1 MINKCIW
8 ESAAQDKLKSRKI
21 KTSLEPTKTS
31 ETPQDFQTSTSLL
44 IQAQD
49 SIYKEMDQSAPLYS
63 IKYLGITK
71 GQIGI
76 LSKRTPIPYLSPL
89 EACKDVP
96 LTLINSSLSDRKV
109 SSRMINR
116 LINVPN
122 PAPVNLEFSVDKP
135 EKKTEEENF
144 PDPEIYNEKIIHT
157 YARPKALVSV
167 KRDLGETEGLK
178 RKPIVTPYNRVG
190 ISGWKLSRPKTA
202 MLSEE
207 SARPLKTRSLT
218 RRTKHE
224 KVKPDLTEYF
234 NEPYLKYL
242 AEKKKSNN
250 KFDR

>member
-1 MINKCIW
+1 MISKYIW
-8 ESAAQDKLKSRKI
+8 ESAVPDKLKSRKI
-21 KTSLEPTKTS
+21 KSSLEPTKTS
-31 ETPQDFQTSTSLL
+31 EAPQDCNTSTSLL
-44 IQAQD
+44 MQAQD

-96 LTLINSSLSDRKV
+96 LTLINSSLSDRKI

-122 PAPVNLEFSVDKP
+122 PAPLNLDFSVDKP

-167 KRDLGETEGLK
+167 KKEFGEGEGSQ
-178 RKPIVTPYNRVG
+178 RKPVVTPYNRVG

-202 MLSEE
+202 MRSEA

-218 RRTKHE
+218 RRTKLE
-224 KVKPDLTEYF
+224 KTKPDLTDYF
-234 NEPYLKYL
+234 NEPYLKFL
-242 AEKKKSNN
+242 AEKRKSNN
-250 KFDR
+250 QIL